1 MASPVLSRRRGWRS
15 GIAAAAAG
23 IFASLA
29 FAASAAS
36 ETLRSPA
43 GFAVCDVTLESS
55 GIAHRFRAEVAD
67 TPETRMQGLQ
77 GRSQLAADHGMLF
90 DFGRPQPVAMWMKN
104 TPISLDMLFID
115 AAGRVVGIAERTV
128 PYSLAT
134 IAAPGA
140 VRAVLEVPGGT
151 VQRIGLKPGGRL
163 IAPCLSDLPPP

>member
-1 MASPVLSRRRGWRS
+1 MASPDLSRRRGWRS

-23 IFASLA
+23 VFASLA

-104 TPISLDMLFID
+104 TPISLDMLFVGAD
-115 AAGRVVGIAERTV
+115 GRVLAIAERTV
-128 PYSLAT
+128 PYSLDV
-134 IAAPGA
+134 IASP
-140 VRAVLEVPGGT
+140 VPAM
-151 VQRIGLKPGGRL
+151 Q
-163 IAPCLSDLPPP
+163 